1 MSDPAG
7 QAAPGSP
14 RSPRPADSELP
25 APATMTPGYGP
36 GVFVGQPAPPAPRQS
51 VSSLLMLTM
60 FFFFMSGNGP
70 AYQPVVGPD
79 GEFRPRMTE
88 LQLLRGQVGEY
99 REFLNGTGNWTE
111 HPTPS
116 LLPSAITPPAYDH
129 SSLAAA
135 HTPFFTNITGWYRH
149 AEAEVVDLAAAA
161 PSSSGFFSSV
171 PLPSLNTTAFN
182 SSLAAEWRGRFNW
195 SDAVKWDLHV
205 SKERRVTF
213 RSGNETAGGTGAGAG
228 ARDDD
233 WVWVKG
239 TSTIETRD
247 FRGVNYGFFGLHF
260 VPNGTYT
267 LFAMPEGL
275 HIDVRNIP
283 PLFPAHHNITSR
295 IILAELEKELKAQED
310 SFVLTDVKD
319 EPEDMAT
326 RCPLVIQVSL
336 PPLPAGVHPA
346 DVAAYESELSSPTG
360 ILTSLA
366 RPPRYWEGQGLG
378 GVAVSTEC
386 GLAIGFANGRGVPI
400 DDFWRRSINY
410 AAYAT
415 VTQLVILVLLVRQ
428 MEATRTPSTLA
439 KVSLWS
445 IVIIL
450 LSDAWMFSAHAA
462 IGLVSD
468 NKASLPMLVP
478 GFFGFCTVFVFGVRY
493 AVLLNRIQAPE
504 RTYTPVTAP
513 VPAAAATNA
522 GATDAATPTVE
533 TPADP
538 PRPLSERVTEIVR
551 EYPALQWFG
560 GVLFTIFMFNILLM
574 PSLVP
579 FVLFATNSMWV
590 PQIYRNATRGS
601 SQSLSHTFVIG
612 VGFGLLAIPL
622 YPLACPN
629 NIWFVD
635 NADWVWGMVVWQI
648 VQILVL
654 FAQDR
659 FGPAFFLPKS
669 FAPKEAYN
677 YHPILPPADAEN
689 AGGGAFEG
697 GTTCSICME
706 EVSTHPS
713 GPSTDGSGG
722 ALLGLNARASYAV
735 APCHHL
741 FHTKCLAQW
750 LAIKTICPLCKRSL
764 PPL

>member
-1 MSDPAG
+1 MSEPAPPPPPP
-7 QAAPGSP
+7 QAPGSP
-14 RSPRPADSELP
+14 RSPRPNTNDGDLPLP
-25 APATMTPGYGP
+25 ATTPGYGP

-79 GEFRPRMTE
+79 GEFRPHLTE
-88 LQLLRGQVGEY
+88 LQLLRTQVGEY
-99 REFLNGTGNWTE
+99 TAFLNGTGNWTE
-111 HPTPS
+111 PPTPS

-129 SSLAAA
+129 TALAAA
-135 HTPFFTNITGWYRH
+135 HAPFFTNITGWYRH
-149 AEAEVVDLAAAA
+149 AAAHTVDLGVPRPEAA
-161 PSSSGFFSSV
+161 GFFGSV
-171 PLPSLNTTAFN
+171 ALPSLNTTSAFN
-182 SSLAAEWRGRFNW
+182 STLATESRGRFNW

-213 RSGNETAGGTGAGAG
+213 RGGNGTALPEDGHGAHGGSRPDPRAP
-228 ARDDD
+228 DD

-239 TSTIETRD
+239 TSTIETSI
-247 FRGVNYGFFGLHF
+247 GSAVNYGFFGLHF

-267 LFAMPEGL
+267 LYAMPEGL

-283 PLFPAHHNITSR
+283 PLLPAHHNITSS
-295 IILAELEKELKAQED
+295 IVLAELEKELKAQED

-360 ILTSLA
+360 ILTSLV
-366 RPPRYWEGQGLG
+366 RPPRYWEGKGLG

-386 GLAIGFANGRGVPI
+386 ALAIGFDNGRGVPI
-400 DDFWRRSINY
+400 DDFWRRSVNY

-504 RTYTPVTAP
+504 RTYTPP
-513 VPAAAATNA
+513 VAAPAATAASAGA
-522 GATDAATPTVE
+522 GATEATSPTDTTTD
-533 TPADP
+533 TPE
-538 PRPLSERVTEIVR
+538 PRRPFSEVVTDIVR
-551 EYPALQWFG
+551 ENPAIQWFG

-601 SQSLSHTFVIG
+601 SQSLSHTFVVG

-648 VQILVL
+648 VQILIL

-659 FGPAFFLPKS
+659 FGPAFLP
-669 FAPKEAYN
+669 ARLGVQELLRMGWTNPQ
-677 YHPILPPADAEN
+677 
-689 AGGGAFEG
+689 
-697 GTTCSICME
+697 TC
-706 EVSTHPS
+706 
-713 GPSTDGSGG
+713 
-722 ALLGLNARASYAV
+722 
-735 APCHHL
+735 
-741 FHTKCLAQW
+741 
-750 LAIKTICPLCKRSL
+750 
-764 PPL
+764 